1 MKLSREMLDR
11 LLNHLVSEQQD
22 GLGDHQ
28 SERLSSLEID
38 DELEFCGLLHG
49 QIGLLLALE
58 DSVDISS
65 DNRTEQLAD
74 TGGDSHR

>member
-28 SERLSSLEID
+28 SERLSRLEID

-49 QIGLLLALE
+49 QI
-58 DSVDISS
+58 D
-65 DNRTEQLAD
+65 
-74 TGGDSHR
+74 